1 MAAKPLQVNSVD
13 LHMSADHMDMH
24 HTDLQASHAA
34 ADGDIESAQTGW
46 TGASA
51 AALQAKLAEW
61 QTTTETLCASVS
73 DHGESFR
80 TAGHSY
86 ADVDVD
92 GEEKINREI
101 R

>member
-1 MAAKPLQVNSVD
+1 MGAKPLQVNPVD

-24 HTDLQASHAA
+24 HMDLQAAHAA

-51 AALQAKLAEW
+51 AALQAKLTEW
-61 QTTTETLCASVS
+61 QTTTETLCASVG
-73 DHGESFR
+73 DHGDSFR
-80 TAGHSY
+80 VAGHNY
-86 ADVDVD
+86 DGVDVD
-92 GEEKINREI
+92 GGENIDREI